1 MHSRSWYM
9 CLALPVSLYLG
20 GCGGLQL
27 ESSPSRSIPLSGTWL
42 VDRASSDDVGSA
54 MRPDGRRG
62 DDRLS
67 TRAEIERIRR
77 GSGLAFVA
85 YDFQVLEARR
95 MTIELANDSMGV
107 KHEPGVYR
115 DVSWGERERGIWEVQ
130 AGWEEDVLVV
140 ASRTNGI
147 SVVERYQLLAPN
159 LLQVTLH
166 IRADG
171 NKRQV
176 QRYFRRQR

>member
-1 MHSRSWYM
+1 MHARSCYI
-9 CLALPVSLYLG
+9 CLALLVSPYLG
-20 GCGGLQL
+20 ACSGLQL
-27 ESSPSRSIPLSGTWL
+27 DSSPSLSIPLSGTWL
-42 VDRASSDDVGSA
+42 VDTASSDDVNSA
-54 MRPDGRRG
+54 MRPDGLRG
-62 DDRLS
+62 DDRLT

-85 YDFQVLEARR
+85 SDFQVLEARR
-95 MTIELANDSMGV
+95 MIIELAGDSMGV

-130 AGWEEDVLVV
+130 AGWEENVLVV
-140 ASRTNGI
+140 ASNTNGI
-147 SVVERYQLLAPN
+147 SVVERYQLLAPKQ
-159 LLQVTLH
+159 LRVTMH